1 MVVSTV
7 SSTTSRYERI
17 VFSDVDGTLVHY
29 PASGATAVLPPGDE
43 DDESSSPPL
52 VHLPPSKTGAR
63 GALSMRTLALC
74 HRLRNGERG
83 GGGGIDDADTIL
95 ARRVPLVLI
104 SGMRTTTL
112 FQRLPYLPRADAYVS
127 ESGGR
132 IFYPRRRTISTTTTT
147 AAAPPM
153 SEKEDKAEEDH
164 IVHPISYPNMPP
176 GYDIPFALVEDMDWR
191 DRMSQDDSAGP
202 DGYDDIILETNNLAQ
217 LNDNVV
223 IDERRRGR
231 LWECARS
238 LIDRGYIIDTE
249 GYATSFRIN
258 RKQQT
263 NDDLIQNFDNFIA
276 DCCRSGG
283 GDGITNNDNNQ
294 RHRQRMIIS
303 NDLGRSTNLGC
314 VDVYPAMSGKRNC
327 AEYLMHKFLSTRSNN
342 VDDDCIDIVG
352 GEEEHER
359 IRSETTD
366 SSGSQLP
373 PVPVSLKTNAY
384 FLCDDDNDIE
394 LAMACIAAYLPSVT
408 SESIRTL
415 ATTENSSLIIM
426 EDTSKGIVD
435 SFATEAALEA
445 IIEVVE
451 SR

>member
-1 MVVSTV
+1 M
-7 SSTTSRYERI
+7 
-17 VFSDVDGTLVHY
+17 
-29 PASGATAVLPPGDE
+29 
-43 DDESSSPPL
+43 
-52 VHLPPSKTGAR
+52 
-63 GALSMRTLALC
+63 
-74 HRLRNGERG
+74 
-83 GGGGIDDADTIL
+83 DDADTIL

-132 IFYPRRRTISTTTTT
+132 IFYPRSRTTISTTTTA
-147 AAAPPM
+147 AAAPIR
-153 SEKEDKAEEDH
+153 EKKKDKAEEDH
-164 IVHPISYPNMPP
+164 IIVHPISYPNMPP
-176 GYDIPFALVEDMDWR
+176 GYDTPFALVEDMDWR
-191 DRMSQDDSAGP
+191 DRVSQDDSAGP
-202 DGYDDIILETNNLAQ
+202 DGYDNIILVTNNLTQ

-263 NDDLIQNFDNFIA
+263 NDDLLQNFDNFIA
-276 DCCRSGG
+276 DCCCSGG
-283 GDGITNNDNNQ
+283 GSGDGITDNDNQ
-294 RHRQRMIIS
+294 RHQRRTIIS

-352 GEEEHER
+352 GEEERER
-359 IRSETTD
+359 RRRRSETTD

-373 PVPVSLKTNAY
+373 PVPLSLKTNAY

-451 SR
+451 SKLIT